1 MIKTLLVVLALA
13 FPATSY
19 AGSSDIIEGIVVLGA
34 IKSLLHDHD
43 DESSLIDIVTDNVY
57 GGPILATNHSHHRNR
72 DMRRIYDYI
81 PRTRYDDDI
90 RDLRAIRFHSW
101 RRSRTCEHPP
111 CGQ

>member
-1 MIKTLLVVLALA
+1 MIKTLLVVLSLA
-13 FPATSY
+13 FPAASY

-43 DESSLIDIVTDNVY
+43 DDSILMDIVTDNVY
-57 GGPILATNHSHHRNR
+57 GGPILATNHRHYRNR
-72 DMRRIYDYI
+72 DMRAIYDHI

-90 RDLRAIRFHSW
+90 RDLRAIKFHSW